1 MTRHCATLSLPSHL
15 FTVRVWR
22 EELEEGHFEWRG
34 KVQHA
39 LSGETRY
46 FRRWQDL
53 IEFMRE
59 KGEGTASPLEPD
71 S

>member
-1 MTRHCATLSLPSHL
+1 MDHPAAPSLTSQL

-22 EELEEGHFEWRG
+22 EELEAGRFEWRG

-46 FRRWQDL
+46 FRRWEDL
-53 IEFMRE
+53 IAFILTRSEIAER
-59 KGEGTASPLEPD
+59 GDTGWR
-71 S
+71 

>member
-1 MTRHCATLSLPSHL
+1 MKHDRPARSLTSYL

-22 EELEEGHFEWRG
+22 EELEEGRFEWRG

-46 FRRWQDL
+46 FRRWEDL
-53 IEFMRE
+53 IEFVQE
-59 KGEGTASPLEPD
+59 KGKGTAAPLKP
-71 S
+71 SL